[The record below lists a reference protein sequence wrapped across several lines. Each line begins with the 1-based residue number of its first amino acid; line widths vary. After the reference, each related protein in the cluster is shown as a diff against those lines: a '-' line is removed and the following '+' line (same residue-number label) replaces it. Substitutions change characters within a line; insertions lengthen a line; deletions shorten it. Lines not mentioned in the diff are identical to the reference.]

1 MFNIKKKKK
10 IEKNKVSRGTYY
22 KVIVIGGGH
31 AGCEAASASARIGSP
46 TLLIT
51 NNRSKIGEM
60 SCNPSIGGLGKGHLV
75 KEIDAL
81 DGLIGKA
88 IDMSGIQFRVLNAS
102 KGLLQI

>member
-51 NNRSKIGEM
+51 TSVENNILNLLNTLLS
-60 SCNPSIGGLGKGHLV
+60 SI
-75 KEIDAL
+75 IYF
-81 DGLIGKA
+81 I
-88 IDMSGIQFRVLNAS
+88 IIN
-102 KGLLQI
+102 II